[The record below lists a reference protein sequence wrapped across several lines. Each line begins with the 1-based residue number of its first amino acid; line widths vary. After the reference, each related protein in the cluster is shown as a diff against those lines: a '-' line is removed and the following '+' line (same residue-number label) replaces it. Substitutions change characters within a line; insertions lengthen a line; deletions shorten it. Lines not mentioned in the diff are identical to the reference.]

1 MKTYENIIAT
11 KNYQGHPHV
20 ALIELNRPKVLNA
33 LSTGLMKEVL
43 DALFMF
49 EDDSEVRVIILT
61 GSERAF
67 AAGADIGQMAE
78 ASPIDQINDNRFRTW
93 KQLALITKPVI
104 AAVNGFALGGGCELA
119 MSCDFIIAGDK
130 AQFGQPEIKIGTIPG
145 AGGTQRL
152 TRAIGKS
159 KAMLAVLT
167 GDMMN
172 AYEAEKAGLVA
183 KVVPSE
189 TLMQETFE
197 IAKTISNRAPVAV
210 RLAKEAVNI
219 AFETALKDGMEFE
232 RRNFYL
238 TFSSK
243 DQKEGMKA
251 FMEKREP
258 KYEGN

>member
-1 MKTYENIIAT
+1 MKSFENILVT
-11 KNYQGHPHV
+11 NHFKGHQHI
-20 ALIELNRPKVLNA
+20 ALIQLNRPKVLNA
-33 LSTGLMKEVL
+33 LSTDLMKDVVE
-43 DALFMF
+43 ALFLL
-49 EDDSEVRVIILT
+49 EDDINVRVIILT
-61 GSERAF
+61 GNDRAF
-67 AAGADIGQMAE
+67 AAGADIGQMAD
-78 ASPIDQINDNRFRTW
+78 ATPIDQINDNRFRTW
-93 KQLALITKPVI
+93 KQMSFISKPII

-119 MSCDFIIAGDK
+119 MSCDFIIAGDSAK
-130 AQFGQPEIKIGTIPG
+130 FGQPEIKIGTIPG

-167 GDMMN
+167 GEMMD
-172 AYEAEKAGLVA
+172 AYEAEKSGLVA
-183 KVVPSE
+183 KVVPAE

-197 IAKTISNRAPVAV
+197 IAKIISNRAPVAV
-210 RLAKEAVNI
+210 KLAKEAVNI
-219 AFETALKDGMEFE
+219 AFETPLKDGMEFE

-251 FMEKREP
+251 FLEKREP

>member
-1 MKTYENIIAT
+1 MRNYEHILVT
-11 KNYQGHPHV
+11 KNYRAHKHI
-20 ALIELNRPKVLNA
+20 ALIQLNRPKVLNA
-33 LSTGLMKEVL
+33 LSTDLMREVL
-43 DALFMF
+43 DAMFML
-49 EDDSEVRVIILT
+49 DDEKDVRVIILT
-61 GSERAF
+61 GNDKAF
-67 AAGADIGQMAE
+67 AAGADIAQMVE
-78 ASPIDQINDNRFRTW
+78 ATPVDQINDNRFRTW
-93 KQLALITKPVI
+93 KQIPLITKPII

-119 MSCDFIIAGDK
+119 MSCDFIIAGDSAK
-130 AQFGQPEIKIGTIPG
+130 FGQPEIKIGTMPG

-167 GDMMN
+167 GGPMD
-172 AYEAEKAGLVA
+172 AFEAERTGLVA
-183 KVVPSE
+183 KVVPAE

-197 IAKTISNRAPVAV
+197 IAKVIANRAPVAV
-210 RLAKEAVNI
+210 KLAKEAVNM
-219 AFETALKDGMEFE
+219 AFETSLKDGIEYE